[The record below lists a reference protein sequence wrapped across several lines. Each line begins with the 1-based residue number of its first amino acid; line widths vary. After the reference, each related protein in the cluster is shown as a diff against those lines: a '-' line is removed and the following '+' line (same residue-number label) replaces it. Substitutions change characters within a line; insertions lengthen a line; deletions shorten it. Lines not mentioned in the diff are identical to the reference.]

1 MNVYNFDTMEHYN
14 CLDGAISGNSQR
26 HRQFNFSSIVELEP
40 LLEEGCSG
48 DIIDLLTELVRFK
61 LHRQIFLNFNVSFF
75 H

>member
-1 MNVYNFDTMEHYN
+1 MNVYNFNTMEHYN

-48 DIIDLLTELVRFK
+48 DGRLVAWHDNTSIEGRKDFEEY
-61 LHRQIFLNFNVSFF
+61 IAIE
-75 H
+75 